1 MELGHEG
8 KEVTVVDQLTFEQLR
23 KNVNIFTEAIFNR
36 RLDEGGVKRLCGT
49 SVIEINDK
57 GVLVQLPGGTE
68 KLLEADTVITSFG
81 LKPNAKLIEE
91 LSDVVPV
98 TYVIGDAEKVGL
110 IGGATN
116 SAYRVCLDIDS

>member
-8 KEVTVVDQLTFEQLR
+8 KEVTIVDQLTYEQLR
-23 KNVNIFTEAIFNR
+23 KNTNIFTEAIFNQ
-36 RLDEGGVKRLCGT
+36 RLEESGVKRLCGT
-49 SVIEINDK
+49 SVLEISDK
-57 GVLVQLPGGTE
+57 GVLVQMPGGSE

-81 LKPNAKLIEE
+81 LRPNTKLIEE

-116 SAYRVCLDIDS
+116 SAYRVCLDIDA